1 MADYKSRYQNSRG
14 PTKPKVTIVW
24 VVAAKMSCS
33 GLLDRFQKRIS
44 VDGWKRSETIQKR

>member
-14 PTKPKVTIVW
+14 QQSTIT
-24 VVAAKMSCS
+24 KMSYS
-33 GLLDRFQKRIS
+33 RLLDRLQKRIS